1 MAVTRSTLVSDEKT
15 ARRGRDMASQAL
27 LDVQTSSE
35 WSHAMKKH
43 NAKHR
48 KLVLRKEAISVLAP
62 SQLEDVAGGIE
73 SRTLP
78 TLCLT
83 VKTCASFEFAC

>member
-1 MAVTRSTLVSDEKT
+1 
-15 ARRGRDMASQAL
+15 
-27 LDVQTSSE
+27 
-35 WSHAMKKH
+35 MKKN

-62 SQLEDVAGGIE
+62 NQLDAVAGGIE
-73 SRTLP
+73 SKTIP

>member
-1 MAVTRSTLVSDEKT
+1 
-15 ARRGRDMASQAL
+15 
-27 LDVQTSSE
+27 
-35 WSHAMKKH
+35 MKKH

-62 SQLEDVAGGIE
+62 NQLEDVAGGIE
-73 SRTLP
+73 SKSVITF
-78 TLCLT
+78 CFT